1 MIMLQTYSLSSLD
14 ICLKRLSLWPIESRT
29 LQFRSSERTS
39 FGDHCN
45 RKPPGFVYFFCS
57 SVKRIK
63 SVSMKLFA
71 VSLMFVAC
79 FCILLGL
86 IQNVVNTDHVGVPPT
101 DRNIMH
107 LNGDYVNLWW
117 FVQVK

>member
-1 MIMLQTYSLSSLD
+1 
-14 ICLKRLSLWPIESRT
+14 
-29 LQFRSSERTS
+29 
-39 FGDHCN
+39 
-45 RKPPGFVYFFCS
+45 
-57 SVKRIK
+57 
-63 SVSMKLFA
+63 MKLFA

>member
-1 MIMLQTYSLSSLD
+1 
-14 ICLKRLSLWPIESRT
+14 
-29 LQFRSSERTS
+29 
-39 FGDHCN
+39 
-45 RKPPGFVYFFCS
+45 
-57 SVKRIK
+57 
-63 SVSMKLFA
+63 MKLFA

-86 IQNVVNTDHVGVPPT
+86 IQNVVNTDHVGAT